1 VVRLGKKSITA
12 RTAMI
17 SVAMSNYIEA
27 GSIIAIA
34 TSLSL
39 WQKEF
44 GIDDFAVG
52 LLAAL
57 SANAFGA
64 AAGALLGGP
73 LCDKYGRKF
82 IYTYDLILYMIGVA
96 LAVFA
101 GSYWMLLVAFII
113 TGIAVGA
120 GVPASWTY
128 LSEQA
133 PAGERAK
140 HVGAAQL
147 AWSFGPL
154 IGFLL
159 AVLVEPLG
167 LLGSRLIFA
176 QLFVVAF
183 ITWYMRQGLPETEIW
198 KESNAASTST
208 SLMHGVRQ
216 LFSKKAN
223 ITAIF
228 FLIGVYSFWNIV
240 AGQAGIFMPRVYA
253 AAGVESATEQYLLQA
268 LVWGLTVVTTYFGFM
283 KLADKY
289 NRRILYIVGSLLG
302 IAAWAV
308 LVFAE
313 PTMPALLS
321 FAVLWGVAAGI
332 GAQAFYGLW
341 ASELFATQYRA
352 SAQGILFFVARIMV
366 GLLSMVFPI
375 LLTSIGL
382 SWLGIILIGFLT
394 VSLVVGAVWAP
405 RTQGKSL
412 QAIERERYPEEFQAD
427 TLAGA
432 PGTTREPVRTR

>member
-1 VVRLGKKSITA
+1 MVRLGKKSISA
-12 RTAMI
+12 KTAMI

-64 AAGALLGGP
+64 AAGALIGGP
-73 LCDKYGRKF
+73 LCDKFGRKF

-341 ASELFATQYRA
+341 ASELFATPYRA

-394 VSLVVGAVWAP
+394 VSLVVGAIWAP

-412 QAIERERYPEEFQAD
+412 QAIERERYPEEFTDETAHSGAD
-427 TLAGA
+427 
-432 PGTTREPVRTR
+432 EPVAVPVR